1 MPIMLKKYQEYS
13 MNSTLNQVV
22 NLYKPSGPTS
32 FSMVSAVKRILGVKK
47 AGHIGTLDP
56 MAEGILPICLNQSTR
71 IIQFLS
77 PLSKHYQCTMTLG
90 SATDTQDSTGKSIFA
105 GDPSQVT
112 ETQVKDILADFVG
125 EQKQVPPMY
134 SAKKNK
140 GIPLYKLARN
150 GITIERK
157 PVSVHFYSIDF
168 ITMDGNKV
176 EFEAHCSAGTYLRTL
191 CHDIGQKLGCG
202 AHMSRLI
209 RKQVGVFDQD
219 SSVSPEMLEDANNN
233 GKLADVLFPVGKVLE
248 FLPEIRINDDFIELL
263 GHGNALP
270 KSALKTYPGEFKP
283 GMMMRVCNGGDEV
296 LAIVEPIVDENQFA
310 QMAEKDIAFKLKRVF
325 I

>member
-1 MPIMLKKYQEYS
+1 
-13 MNSTLNQVV
+13 MNCTLNQVV
-22 NLYKPSGPTS
+22 NLYKPLGPTS
-32 FSMVSAVKRILGVKK
+32 FFMVNAVKKILGVKK

-77 PLSKHYQCTMTLG
+77 PLSKHYRCTMTLG
-90 SATDTQDSTGKSIFA
+90 AATDTQDSTGKAIFEA
-105 GDPSQVT
+105 DPSGIT
-112 ETQVKDILADFVG
+112 ENQVKEQLIHFTG

-134 SAKKNK
+134 SAKKNN

-157 PVSVHFYSIDF
+157 AVSVHFYSIDF
-168 ITMDGNKV
+168 ISMDGNKI

-191 CHDIGQKLGCG
+191 CHDIGEKLGCG

-209 RKQVGVFDQD
+209 RTQVGVFDQK
-219 SSVSPEMLEDANNN
+219 SSVNPEALETAHAN
-233 GKLADVLFPVGKVLE
+233 GTLSEVLFSVERVLK
-248 FLPEIRINDDFIELL
+248 FLPEIRINDDFIKPLSN
-263 GHGNALP
+263 GSAPP
-270 KSALKTYPGEFKP
+270 KFSLKAFPGEFES
-283 GMMMRVCNGGDEV
+283 GMTMRVCNGSDKV
-296 LAIVEPIVDENQFA
+296 LAVVESLVDQDKFA
-310 QMAEKDIAFKLKRVF
+310 QMNREDIAFKLKRVL

>member
-1 MPIMLKKYQEYS
+1 
-13 MNSTLNQVV
+13 MNCTLNQVV

-32 FSMVSAVKRILGVKK
+32 FSMVQSVKRILGVKK

-90 SATDTQDSTGKSIFA
+90 TATDTQDSTGKTIFE
-105 GDPSQVT
+105 GNPSQIT
-112 ETQVKDILADFVG
+112 ETQVRDMLTGFVG

-157 PVSVHFYSIDF
+157 PVSVHFYSIAF
-168 ITMDGNKV
+168 INMDGNLV

-202 AHMSRLI
+202 AHMSGLI

-219 SSVSPEMLEDANNN
+219 SSVSPEALEAANVN
-233 GKLADVLFPVGKVLE
+233 GKLNEVLFPVEKVLG
-248 FLPEIRINDDFIELL
+248 FLPEIRINDDFIEPLA
-263 GHGNALP
+263 HGNALP
-270 KSALKTYPGEFKP
+270 KSSLKAYPGEFKP
-283 GMMMRVCNGGDEV
+283 GMMMRVCNGSDKV
-296 LAIVEPIVDENQFA
+296 LAIVEPLVDQDRFA
-310 QMAEKDIAFKLKRVF
+310 RLAGEDIAFKLKRVL

>member
-1 MPIMLKKYQEYS
+1 
-13 MNSTLNQVV
+13 MNCTLNQVV

-32 FSMVSAVKRILGVKK
+32 FSMVQSVKRILGVKK

-90 SATDTQDSTGKSIFA
+90 TATDTQDSTGKTIFE
-105 GDPSQVT
+105 GNPSQIT
-112 ETQVKDILADFVG
+112 ETQVRDMLTGFVG

-168 ITMDGNKV
+168 INMDGNLV

-202 AHMSRLI
+202 AHMSGLI

-219 SSVSPEMLEDANNN
+219 SSVSPEALEAANVN
-233 GKLADVLFPVGKVLE
+233 GKLNEVLFPVEKVLG
-248 FLPEIRINDDFIELL
+248 FLPEIRINDDFIEPLA
-263 GHGNALP
+263 HGNALP
-270 KSALKTYPGEFKP
+270 KSSLKAYPGEFKP
-283 GMMMRVCNGGDEV
+283 GMMMRVCNGSDKV
-296 LAIVEPIVDENQFA
+296 LAIVESLVDQDRFA
-310 QMAEKDIAFKLKRVF
+310 RLAEEDIAFKLKRVL

>member
-1 MPIMLKKYQEYS
+1 
-13 MNSTLNQVV
+13 MNCTLNQVV

-32 FSMVSAVKRILGVKK
+32 FAMVSSVKRILGVKK

-90 SATDTQDSTGKSIFA
+90 MATDTQDSTGKTIFE
-105 GDPSQVT
+105 GV
-112 ETQVKDILADFVG
+112 LASFVG
-125 EQKQVPPMY
+125 EQKQVPPMF

-168 ITMDGNKV
+168 VNMNENRV

-191 CHDIGQKLGCG
+191 CHDIGQRLGCG

-209 RKQVGVFDQD
+209 RKQVGVFDQG
-219 SSVSPEMLEDANNN
+219 SSVSPEALETANVN
-233 GKLADVLFPVGKVLE
+233 
-248 FLPEIRINDDFIELL
+248 
-263 GHGNALP
+263 
-270 KSALKTYPGEFKP
+270 
-283 GMMMRVCNGGDEV
+283 
-296 LAIVEPIVDENQFA
+296 
-310 QMAEKDIAFKLKRVF
+310 
-325 I
+325 

>member
-1 MPIMLKKYQEYS
+1 MDCILD
-13 MNSTLNQVV
+13 QVV

-32 FSMVSAVKRILGVKK
+32 FSMVLAVKRILGVKK

-90 SATDTQDSTGKSIFA
+90 TATDTQDSTGQTLFE
-105 GDPSQVT
+105 GDPSEVT
-112 ETQVKDILADFVG
+112 ETQVRDLLTSFIG
-125 EQKQVPPMY
+125 EQKQIPPMY
-134 SAKKNK
+134 SAKKSN

-157 PVSVHFYSIDF
+157 PASVNFYSIDF
-168 ITMDGNKV
+168 INMDENRV
-176 EFEAHCSAGTYLRTL
+176 EFEVHCSAGTYIRTL

-202 AHMSRLI
+202 AHMSRLT
-209 RKQVGVFDQD
+209 RKRVGAFAQD
-219 SSVSPEMLEDANNN
+219 SSITLEDLEIASKSGN
-233 GKLADVLFPVGKVLE
+233 LAGVLFPVEKALQ
-248 FLPEIRINDDFIELL
+248 FLPEIRVSDDFVELIAN
-263 GHGNALP
+263 GNALP
-270 KSALKTYPGEFKP
+270 KFSLKACPKEFKS
-283 GMMMRVCNGGDEV
+283 GMMMRVCNGSDKV
-296 LAIVEPIVDENQFA
+296 LAIVESVVDQEQFSRLA
-310 QMAEKDIAFKLKRVF
+310 SKDIAFKLKRVL

>member
-1 MPIMLKKYQEYS
+1 
-13 MNSTLNQVV
+13 MNCTLNQVV
-22 NLYKPSGPTS
+22 NFYKPSGPTS
-32 FSMVSAVKRILGVKK
+32 FSMVRLVKRILGVKK

-56 MAEGILPICLNQSTR
+56 MAEGILLICLNQSTR

-77 PLSKHYQCTMTLG
+77 PLSKFYQCTMTLG
-90 SATDTQDSTGKSIFA
+90 TATDTQDSTGKTIFE
-105 GDPSQVT
+105 GDPSMAT
-112 ETQVKDILADFVG
+112 ETQVRNVLTRFVG

-168 ITMDGNKV
+168 INMDENRV

-209 RKQVGVFDQD
+209 RKRVGVFGQD
-219 SSVSPEMLEDANNN
+219 SSVSPEALETANVN
-233 GKLADVLFPVGKVLE
+233 GELAGVLFPVEKVLE
-248 FLPEIRINDDFIELL
+248 FLPEIRINDDFLEPLA
-263 GHGNALP
+263 HGNALP
-270 KSALKTYPGEFKP
+270 KSSLKAYPGEFKP
-283 GMMMRVCNGGDEV
+283 GMIMRVCNGSNKV
-296 LAIVEPIVDENQFA
+296 LAIVEPLVDQNGFVQLGP
-310 QMAEKDIAFKLKRVF
+310 KDIAFKLKRVL

>member
-1 MPIMLKKYQEYS
+1 
-13 MNSTLNQVV
+13 MNCTLNQVV

-32 FSMVSAVKRILGVKK
+32 FSMVQSVKRILGVKK

-90 SATDTQDSTGKSIFA
+90 TATDTQDSTGKTIFE
-105 GDPSQVT
+105 GNPSQIT
-112 ETQVKDILADFVG
+112 ETQVRDMLTGFVG

-168 ITMDGNKV
+168 INMDGNLV

-219 SSVSPEMLEDANNN
+219 SSVSPEALETANVN
-233 GKLADVLFPVGKVLE
+233 GKLTEVLFPVEKVLG
-248 FLPEIRINDDFIELL
+248 FLPEIRIKDDFIEPLA
-263 GHGNALP
+263 HGNALP
-270 KSALKTYPGEFKP
+270 KFSLKAYPGEFKP
-283 GMMMRVCNGGDEV
+283 GMMMRVCNGSDKV
-296 LAIVEPIVDENQFA
+296 LAIVESLVDQDRFA
-310 QMAEKDIAFKLKRVF
+310 RLAEEDIAFKLKRVL

>member
-1 MPIMLKKYQEYS
+1 
-13 MNSTLNQVV
+13 MNCTLNQVV

-32 FSMVSAVKRILGVKK
+32 FAMVSSVKRILGVKK

-90 SATDTQDSTGKSIFA
+90 TATDTQDSTGKTIFE
-105 GDPSQVT
+105 GNPSLVT
-112 ETQVKDILADFVG
+112 ETQVRDILRSFVG
-125 EQKQVPPMY
+125 EQKQLPPMF
-134 SAKKNK
+134 SAKKSK

-168 ITMDGNKV
+168 VNVNENRV

-209 RKQVGVFDQD
+209 RKQVGVFDQG
-219 SSVSPEMLEDANNN
+219 SSVSPEALETANVN
-233 GKLADVLFPVGKVLE
+233 GNLAGVLFPVEKVLE
-248 FLPEIRINDDFIELL
+248 FLPEICTLDCGTLNFGDSSVITVNTPNDLRKAAKKLQEIKECEIINLTDDKNKLSPYL
-263 GHGNALP
+263 YWMALHP
-270 KSALKTYPGEFKP
+270 RTSVQLQLDSYTQPSQIKI
-283 GMMMRVCNGGDEV
+283 R
-296 LAIVEPIVDENQFA
+296 
-310 QMAEKDIAFKLKRVF
+310 R
-325 I
+325 

>member
-1 MPIMLKKYQEYS
+1 
-13 MNSTLNQVV
+13 MNCTLNQVV

-32 FSMVSAVKRILGVKK
+32 FAMVSSVKRILGVKK

-77 PLSKHYQCTMTLG
+77 PLSKHYQCAMTLG
-90 SATDTQDSTGKSIFA
+90 TATDTQDSTGKTIFE
-105 GDPSQVT
+105 GNPSLVT
-112 ETQVKDILADFVG
+112 ETQVRDILRSFVG
-125 EQKQVPPMY
+125 EQKQLPPMF
-134 SAKKNK
+134 SAKKSK

-150 GITIERK
+150 GINIERK
-157 PVSVHFYSIDF
+157 PVSIHFYSIDF
-168 ITMDGNKV
+168 INMDENRV

-219 SSVSPEMLEDANNN
+219 SSVSPEALESASVN
-233 GKLADVLFPVGKVLE
+233 GKLANVLFPVEKVLE
-248 FLPEIRINDDFIELL
+248 FLPEIRINDDFIDSLS
-263 GHGNALP
+263 HGNALP
-270 KSALKTYPGEFKP
+270 KFSLKAYPGEFKP
-283 GMMMRVCNGGDEV
+283 GMAMRVCNGSNKV
-296 LAIVEPIVDENQFA
+296 LAIVEPLVDHDGFA
-310 QMAEKDIAFKLKRVF
+310 RMGPKDIAFKLKRVL

>member
-1 MPIMLKKYQEYS
+1 
-13 MNSTLNQVV
+13 MNCTLNQVV

-32 FSMVSAVKRILGVKK
+32 FAMVSSVKRILGVKK

-90 SATDTQDSTGKSIFA
+90 MATDTQDSTGKTIFE
-105 GDPSQVT
+105 GDPSRVT
-112 ETQVKDILADFVG
+112 ETQVRNVLASFVG
-125 EQKQVPPMY
+125 EQKQVPPMF

-168 ITMDGNKV
+168 VNVNENRV

-191 CHDIGQKLGCG
+191 CHDIGQRLGCG

-219 SSVSPEMLEDANNN
+219 SSVSLEALESASVN
-233 GKLADVLFPVGKVLE
+233 GKLADVLFPVEKVLE
-248 FLPEIRINDDFIELL
+248 FLPEIRINDDFIESLS
-263 GHGNALP
+263 HGNALP
-270 KSALKTYPGEFKP
+270 KFSLKAYPGEFKP
-283 GMMMRVCNGGDEV
+283 GMAMRVCNGSNKV
-296 LAIVEPIVDENQFA
+296 LAIVEPLVDQGQFA
-310 QMAEKDIAFKLKRVF
+310 RLAAEDIAFKLKRVL

>member
-1 MPIMLKKYQEYS
+1 
-13 MNSTLNQVV
+13 MNCTLNQVV

-32 FSMVSAVKRILGVKK
+32 FAMVSSVKRILGVKK

-90 SATDTQDSTGKSIFA
+90 TATDTQDSTGKTIFE
-105 GDPSQVT
+105 GNPSLVT
-112 ETQVKDILADFVG
+112 ETQVRDILRSFVG
-125 EQKQVPPMY
+125 EQKQLPPMF
-134 SAKKNK
+134 SAKKSK

-150 GITIERK
+150 GINIERK
-157 PVSVHFYSIDF
+157 PVSIHFYSIDF
-168 ITMDGNKV
+168 INMDENRV

-219 SSVSPEMLEDANNN
+219 SSVSPEALETANVN
-233 GKLADVLFPVGKVLE
+233 GELAGVLFTVEKVLE
-248 FLPEIRINDDFIELL
+248 FLPEIRINDDFIESLS
-263 GHGNALP
+263 HGNALP
-270 KSALKTYPGEFKP
+270 KFSLKAYPGEFKP
-283 GMMMRVCNGGDEV
+283 GMAMRVCNGNNKV
-296 LAIVEPIVDENQFA
+296 LAIVEPLVDQNGFVQLGP
-310 QMAEKDIAFKLKRVF
+310 KDIAFKLKRVL

>member
-1 MPIMLKKYQEYS
+1 MDC
-13 MNSTLNQVV
+13 TLNQVV

-32 FSMVSAVKRILGVKK
+32 FSMVRMVKRVLGVKK

-56 MAEGILPICLNQSTR
+56 MAEGVLPICLNQSTR

-90 SATDTQDSTGKSIFA
+90 VTTDTQDSTGKILSE
-105 GDPSQVT
+105 GDPSRIT
-112 ETQVKDILADFVG
+112 ENQVKNLLKSLIG

-157 PVSVHFYSIDF
+157 PVLVHFYSIDF
-168 ITMDGNKV
+168 IKMDENRV
-176 EFEAHCSAGTYLRTL
+176 EFKVNCSAGTYLRTL
-191 CHDIGQKLGCG
+191 CHDIGQELGCG

-209 RKQVGVFDQD
+209 RKQVGVFDQE
-219 SSVSPEMLEDANNN
+219 SSVSPKVLEDASNK
-233 GKLADVLFPVGKVLE
+233 GKLTGVLIPLEKVLG
-248 FLPEIRINDDFIELL
+248 FLPEIRVSDDFIKPISN
-263 GHGNALP
+263 GNALL
-270 KSALKTYPGEFKP
+270 KSSLKSYPGEFKP
-283 GMMMRVCNGGDEV
+283 GMKMRVCNGSNKV
-296 LAIVEPIVDENQFA
+296 LAIAEPLVDQDRFSQLA
-310 QMAEKDIAFKLKRVF
+310 PQDIAFKLKRVL